1 MGLDQLTK
9 TAKWILNPNVDAT
22 FRKSNLFGGRDKNN
36 AVNFGYA
43 FHEIMARIYVKT
55 DVEEAIQF
63 VHNQGQIRISQLDQ
77 LLNLINQLVH
87 HPELEIFLTP
97 ITSNTMKE
105 PFYAPMVR
113 HCDQIAL

>member
-1 MGLDQLTK
+1 MLYSEKQPLE
-9 TAKWILNPNVDAT
+9 A
-22 FRKSNLFGGRDKNN
+22 RQNN

-55 DVEEAIQF
+55 DVEEDT
-63 VHNQGQIRISQLDQ
+63 HNQGQIRISQLDQ

-87 HPELEIFLTP
+87 HPELESSLTP

-105 PFYAPMVR
+105 PFTPRWFA
-113 HCDQIAL
+113 IATRLLVVLPNNALFWTINR